1 MIHTFASRETARLAA
16 GQHNRR
22 WPPDMQAKA
31 FKQLTIMYAVER
43 WTELRN
49 PPGNDLHALSG
60 DRTGQYAIRVNMQS
74 RIVFTP
80 LDDGTMRDVELTD
93 YH

>member
-1 MIHTFASRETARLAA
+1 
-16 GQHNRR
+16 
-22 WPPDMQAKA
+22 MQVKA
-31 FKQLTIMYAVER
+31 FKQLTIMHSVEH
-43 WTELRN
+43 WTELRH

-60 DRTGQYAIRVNMQS
+60 DRAGQYAIRVNRQW
-74 RIVFTP
+74 RLAFTP